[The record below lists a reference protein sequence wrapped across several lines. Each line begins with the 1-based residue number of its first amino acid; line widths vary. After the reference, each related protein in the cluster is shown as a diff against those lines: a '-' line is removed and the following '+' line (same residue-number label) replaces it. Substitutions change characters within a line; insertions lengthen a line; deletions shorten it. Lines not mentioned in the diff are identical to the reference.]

1 MEHQVTYVGID
12 VSRVQVD
19 VAVRPSG
26 DGWSVN
32 YDESG
37 GSGAGSAL
45 AGYESCAGVAGSLR
59 GHGNSHGVSL
69 GGGRVAGGGK
79 STPAK

>member
-12 VSRVQVD
+12 VSKVQVGCCGPS
-19 VAVRPSG
+19 VWRWLERQLRRVR
-26 DGWSVN
+26 
-32 YDESG
+32 

-79 STPAK
+79 STPAE